1 MLGYIRELMTS
12 EPWCGLHDSALI
24 ESLFREELEGQVSD
38 RLEMLGEFTNRAD
51 YSLLLRDKG
60 NRDIVRLNST

>member
-1 MLGYIRELMTS
+1 MTS
-12 EPWCGLHDSALI
+12 EPWCDLHDSALI